1 MCISFIIFNK
11 SPIEGYKTSD
21 PLGTLLV
28 SQSIL
33 ERGTVI
39 LDDYPKDILDS
50 FEWQIYRR
58 NGHTYY
64 SYPLGT
70 SVFMIP
76 FVVLANLTHMDMK
89 IRHHEIILQGRLA
102 ALSATFALLLIYL
115 LARCYFMPVI
125 SVFLTII
132 LTFGSAISSTL
143 ALALWNMNLSVLFL
157 LWSLLLLVKDKMG
170 KKKLNPYLL
179 GFLLFSAFFCRPTTA
194 IFIFSVMIYLL
205 VKNRSA
211 FLKVASI
218 AFPCLIALL
227 LFSLKVY
234 HSVYPGNYDF
244 TFSDYGH
251 TGFNWMAFY
260 GHLFSPSRGLFV
272 LSPFL
277 ILSFVG
283 IIIFF
288 KKIYKNLFFWILL
301 MGFILHLYLVSTWK
315 MWWGGG
321 GFGYRLLTDSYPY
334 LVLITII
341 IFQCFLTVKTRYR
354 RWGLISVFALLGV
367 FSLYVHSYQGLY
379 NINTD
384 RWNHRLKPEGNEEY
398 LFSWAHPQFL
408 AKLGDFEPQ
417 ILAKPEDFEPQILAK
432 PEDFELKKINRIYNL
447 GDEILPESET
457 ALFDGWYS
465 IERSSYGNFR
475 WSSGKQARIWLN
487 MRINDLPNIP
497 LALELTVG
505 TFWTQTVEVLV
516 NGHRV
521 GTIKTVKNSNPIEYT
536 FAFKIKLSK
545 GTDLD
550 QFLKLSIEFSIP
562 GARSPAQVE
571 KTRSKDL
578 RTLGIRFF
586 KLKLR
591 KK

>member
-21 PLGTLLV
+21 PLGALLV
-28 SQSIL
+28 SQLIL

-50 FEWQIYRR
+50 FEWQIFQR

-70 SVFMIP
+70 SIFMIP

-102 ALSATFALLLIYL
+102 ALSATLALLLIYL

-125 SVFLTII
+125 SIFLTII

-143 ALALWNMNLSVLFL
+143 ALALWNMNLAVLFL
-157 LWSLLLLVKDKMG
+157 LWSLILLVKDKMG
-170 KKKLNPYLL
+170 KKELNPYLL

-194 IFIFSVMIYLL
+194 IFIFSVMIYLF

-211 FLKVASI
+211 FLKSASI
-218 AFPCLIALL
+218 VFPCLAALL

-234 HSVYPGNYDF
+234 HNVYPGNYDF
-244 TFSDYGH
+244 TFSGYGH

-272 LSPFL
+272 FSPFL
-277 ILSFVG
+277 VLSFVG
-283 IIIFF
+283 IIVFF
-288 KKIYKNLFFWILL
+288 KKIYKNLLFWIML
-301 MGFILHLYLVSTWK
+301 MGFILHLYLLSTWG

-341 IFQCFLTVKTRYR
+341 VFQCFLTVKTRYR
-354 RWGLISVFALLGV
+354 RWGLISVFAMLGV
-367 FSLYVHSYQGLY
+367 FSVYVHSYQGLY
-379 NINTD
+379 NIYTE
-384 RWNHRLKPEGNEEY
+384 RWNSRLKPKGNEEY

-408 AKLGDFEPQ
+408 AKSG
-417 ILAKPEDFEPQILAK
+417 DFEPQILAK
-432 PEDFELKKINRIYNL
+432 PEDFELKKINKIYNL
-447 GDEILPESET
+447 GDEILPESEN

-465 IERSSYGNFR
+465 IERSRYGNFR

-487 MRINDLPNIP
+487 MRINDLPNTP
-497 LALELTVG
+497 LTLELTVG
-505 TFWTQTVEVLV
+505 TYHTQTIEVLI
-516 NGHRV
+516 NGQRV
-521 GTIKTVKNSNPIEYT
+521 GTIKTVKSSIPIEYT

-545 GTDLD
+545 ETDLD

-562 GARSPAQVE
+562 GAKSPAQVE
-571 KTRSKDL
+571 KTRSKDW
-578 RTLGIRFF
+578 RNLGISFF
-586 KLKLR
+586 KLELR